1 MGMSCAAC
9 ATRVGKT
16 LNAQPGVREA
26 TVNYAAATATVE
38 YDPDGCSPESL
49 RQALREAGYDLLRS
63 DMEGAVSRATQELD
77 KLHQMVEQLS
87 SHFDSQDEHLHKLTQ
102 DCMSEF
108 APPAPEPLP
117 LNEK

>member
-16 LNAQPGVREA
+16 LNAQPGVCEA

-49 RQALREAGYDLLRS
+49 RQALREAGYDLLL
-63 DMEGAVSRATQELD
+63 DEGPG
-77 KLHQMVEQLS
+77 VEAEPPG
-87 SHFDSQDEHLHKLTQ
+87 QDFTPVEAGG
-102 DCMSEF
+102 D
-108 APPAPEPLP
+108 LP
-117 LNEK
+117 F

>member
-49 RQALREAGYDLLRS
+49 RQALREAGYDLLL
-63 DMEGAVSRATQELD
+63 DEGPG
-77 KLHQMVEQLS
+77 VEAEVEAAHSARFRQLRRRTIWAIALS
-87 SHFDSQDEHLHKLTQ
+87 
-102 DCMSEF
+102 
-108 APPAPEPLP
+108 
-117 LNEK
+117 